1 MQTHKIPH
9 RQHAIL
15 TIVIFFSEINYDVI
29 KSYAYDWFST
39 RVTKENL
46 FVGNSIFTLDNG
58 QFYVDHWIITVH

>member
-1 MQTHKIPH
+1 M
-9 RQHAIL
+9 
-15 TIVIFFSEINYDVI
+15 FFSEINYDEI

-58 QFYVDHWIITVH
+58 QFYVDHWIIPVH